1 MNLDRLESL
10 IGKENLNKLQNI
22 KIAIVGIGGVGGY
35 VLEGLVRSG
44 VMNITL
50 IDGDKIDPTNL
61 NRQIISTSN
70 NIGELKVNEAAKRVI
85 QINPNVIVN
94 KFSIFLTKENIQ
106 DIIGDDFDY
115 VVDACDD
122 VDVKIEL
129 IKFCYKNNIKIIS
142 SMGTAKKLDGTK
154 FKIDTLNN
162 TKYCPLAKKIRKSL
176 SLEEQKYTTVVYS
189 EEVKKD
195 INVLGS
201 ISYVP
206 AIAGLLICNAI
217 INDIIK
223 IEN

>member
-50 IDGDKIDPTNL
+50 IDGDKIDSTNL

-70 NIGELKVNEAAKRVI
+70 NIGELKVNEAAKRVL

-106 DIIGDDFDY
+106 DIIDNDFDY
-115 VVDACDD
+115 VIDACDD

-129 IKFCYKNNIKIIS
+129 IKFCYRNDIKIIS

-176 SLEEQKYTTVVYS
+176 SLDEQKYTTVVYS

>member
-106 DIIGDDFDY
+106 EIIDNDFDY
-115 VVDACDD
+115 VIDACDD
-122 VDVKIEL
+122 VDTKIEL
-129 IKFCYKNNIKIIS
+129 IKFCYKNDIKIIS

-176 SLEEQKYTTVVYS
+176 SLDEQKYTTVVYS
-189 EEVKKD
+189 EEVQKD

>member
-70 NIGELKVNEAAKRVI
+70 NIGELKVNEAAKRVL
-85 QINPNVIVN
+85 QINPEAYIN
-94 KFSIFLTKENIQ
+94 KFSIFLNKENIQ

-176 SLEEQKYTTVVYS
+176 SLDEQKYTTVVYS
-189 EEVKKD
+189 EEVQKD

-223 IEN
+223 MEN

>member
-70 NIGELKVNEAAKRVI
+70 NIGELKVNEAAKRVL

-106 DIIGDDFDY
+106 EIIDNDFDY
-115 VVDACDD
+115 IIDACDD

-129 IKFCYKNNIKIIS
+129 IKFCYRNDIKIIS

-176 SLEEQKYTTVVYS
+176 SLDEQKYTTVVYS
-189 EEVKKD
+189 EEVQKD

>member
-94 KFSIFLTKENIQ
+94 KISIFLTKENIQ
-106 DIIGDDFDY
+106 EIIDNDFDY
-115 VVDACDD
+115 VIDACDD

-129 IKFCYKNNIKIIS
+129 IKFCYKNDIKIIS

-162 TKYCPLAKKIRKSL
+162 TKYCPLARKIRKSL
-176 SLEEQKYTTVVYS
+176 SLDEQKYTTVVYS
-189 EEVKKD
+189 EEVQKD

>member
-70 NIGELKVNEAAKRVI
+70 NIGELKVNEAAKRVL

-106 DIIGDDFDY
+106 EIIDNDFDY
-115 VVDACDD
+115 VIDACDD

-176 SLEEQKYTTVVYS
+176 SLDEQKYTTVVYS
-189 EEVKKD
+189 EEVQKD

>member
-70 NIGELKVNEAAKRVI
+70 NIGELKVNEAAKRVL
-85 QINPNVIVN
+85 QINPDVIVN

-106 DIIGDDFDY
+106 DIIDNDFDY
-115 VVDACDD
+115 VIDACDD

-129 IKFCYKNNIKIIS
+129 IKFCYKNNIKIFS

-176 SLEEQKYTTVVYS
+176 SLDEQKYTTVVYS
-189 EEVKKD
+189 EEVQKD

>member
-70 NIGELKVNEAAKRVI
+70 NIGELKVNEAAKRVL
-85 QINPNVIVN
+85 QINPEAYIN
-94 KFSIFLTKENIQ
+94 KFSIFLNKENIQ

-176 SLEEQKYTTVVYS
+176 SLDEQKYTTVVYS
-189 EEVKKD
+189 EEVQKD

>member
-50 IDGDKIDPTNL
+50 IDGDKIDSTNL

-70 NIGELKVNEAAKRVI
+70 NIGELKVNEAAKRVL

-106 DIIGDDFDY
+106 DIIDNDFDY
-115 VVDACDD
+115 VIDACDD

-129 IKFCYKNNIKIIS
+129 IKFCYRNDIKIIS

-176 SLEEQKYTTVVYS
+176 SLDEQKNTTVVYS

>member
-106 DIIGDDFDY
+106 EIIDNDFDY
-115 VVDACDD
+115 VIDACDD

-129 IKFCYKNNIKIIS
+129 IKFCYRNDIKIIS

-176 SLEEQKYTTVVYS
+176 SLDEQKYTTVVYS
-189 EEVKKD
+189 EEVQKD

>member
-50 IDGDKIDPTNL
+50 IDGDTIDSTNL

-70 NIGELKVNEAAKRVI
+70 NIGELKVNEAAKRVL
-85 QINPNVIVN
+85 QINPNVVVN

-106 DIIGDDFDY
+106 DIIGNDFDY
-115 VVDACDD
+115 VIDACDD
-122 VDVKIEL
+122 VNAKIEL
-129 IKFCYKNNIKIIS
+129 IKFCYKSNIKIFS

-189 EEVKKD
+189 EETPKD

-201 ISYVP
+201 VAYVP

>member
-106 DIIGDDFDY
+106 EIIDNDFDY
-115 VVDACDD
+115 VIDACDD
-122 VDVKIEL
+122 VDAKIEL
-129 IKFCYKNNIKIIS
+129 IKFCYKNDIKIIS

-154 FKIDTLNN
+154 FEIDTLNN

-176 SLEEQKYTTVVYS
+176 SLDEQKYTTVVYS
-189 EEVKKD
+189 EEVQKD

>member
-70 NIGELKVNEAAKRVI
+70 NIGELKVNEAAKRVL
-85 QINPNVIVN
+85 QINPNVMVN

-106 DIIGDDFDY
+106 EIIDNDFDY
-115 VVDACDD
+115 VIDACDD
-122 VDVKIEL
+122 VDTKIEL
-129 IKFCYKNNIKIIS
+129 IKFCYKNDIKIIS

-176 SLEEQKYTTVVYS
+176 SLDEQKYTTVVYS
-189 EEVKKD
+189 EEVQKD

>member
-106 DIIGDDFDY
+106 DIIGNDFDY
-115 VVDACDD
+115 VIDACDD

-129 IKFCYKNNIKIIS
+129 IKFCYRNDIKIIS

-176 SLEEQKYTTVVYS
+176 SLDEQKYTTVVYS
-189 EEVKKD
+189 EEVQKD

>member
-106 DIIGDDFDY
+106 EIIDNDFDY
-115 VVDACDD
+115 VIDACDD

-176 SLEEQKYTTVVYS
+176 SLDEQKYTTVVYS
-189 EEVKKD
+189 EEVQKD

>member
-50 IDGDKIDPTNL
+50 IDGDKIEPTNL

-106 DIIGDDFDY
+106 EIIDNDFDY

-176 SLEEQKYTTVVYS
+176 SLDEQKYTTVVYS
-189 EEVKKD
+189 EEVQKD

>member
-106 DIIGDDFDY
+106 EIIDNDFDY
-115 VVDACDD
+115 VIDACDD

-129 IKFCYKNNIKIIS
+129 IKFCYKNDIKIIS

-176 SLEEQKYTTVVYS
+176 SLDEQKYTTVVYS
-189 EEVKKD
+189 EEVQKD

>member
-70 NIGELKVNEAAKRVI
+70 NIGELKVNEAAKRVL
-85 QINPNVIVN
+85 QINPDVIVN

-106 DIIGDDFDY
+106 DIIDNDFDY
-115 VVDACDD
+115 VIDACDD

-129 IKFCYKNNIKIIS
+129 IKFCYRNDIKIIS

-176 SLEEQKYTTVVYS
+176 SLDEQKYTTVVYS

>member
-70 NIGELKVNEAAKRVI
+70 NIGELKVNEAAKRVL

-106 DIIGDDFDY
+106 DIIGNDFDY
-115 VVDACDD
+115 VIDACDD

-176 SLEEQKYTTVVYS
+176 SLDEQKYTTVVYS
-189 EEVKKD
+189 EEVQKD

>member
-22 KIAIVGIGGVGGY
+22 KIVIVGIGGVGGY

-70 NIGELKVNEAAKRVI
+70 NIGELKVNEAAKRVL

-94 KFSIFLTKENIQ
+94 KFSIFLNKENIQ
-106 DIIGDDFDY
+106 DIISDDFDY
-115 VVDACDD
+115 VIDACDD
-122 VDVKIEL
+122 VDAKIEL
-129 IKFCYKNNIKIIS
+129 IRFCYKNNIKIIS

-176 SLEEQKYTTVVYS
+176 SLDEQKYTAVVYS
-189 EEVKKD
+189 EEVQKNIK
-195 INVLGS
+195 VLGS

>member
-70 NIGELKVNEAAKRVI
+70 NIGELKVNEAAKRVL

-115 VVDACDD
+115 VIDACDD
-122 VDVKIEL
+122 VDVKNEL

>member
-50 IDGDKIDPTNL
+50 IDGDKIDSTNL

-70 NIGELKVNEAAKRVI
+70 NIGELKVNEAAKRVL
-85 QINPNVIVN
+85 QINPDVIVN

-106 DIIGDDFDY
+106 DIIDNDFDY
-115 VVDACDD
+115 VIDACDD

-129 IKFCYKNNIKIIS
+129 IKFCYRNDIKIIS

-176 SLEEQKYTTVVYS
+176 SLDEQKYTTVVYS
-189 EEVKKD
+189 EEVQKD

>member
-50 IDGDKIDPTNL
+50 IDGDKIDSTNL

-70 NIGELKVNEAAKRVI
+70 NIGELKVNEAAKRVL
-85 QINPNVIVN
+85 QINPDVIVN

-106 DIIGDDFDY
+106 DIIDNDFDY
-115 VVDACDD
+115 VIDACDD
-122 VDVKIEL
+122 VDAKIEL
-129 IKFCYKNNIKIIS
+129 IKFCYRNDIKIIS

-176 SLEEQKYTTVVYS
+176 SLDEQKYTTVVYS

>member
-106 DIIGDDFDY
+106 EIIDNDFDY
-115 VVDACDD
+115 VIDACDD
-122 VDVKIEL
+122 VDAKIEL

-176 SLEEQKYTTVVYS
+176 SLDEQKYTTVVYS
-189 EEVKKD
+189 EEVQKD

>member
-70 NIGELKVNEAAKRVI
+70 NIGELKVNEAAKRVL

-106 DIIGDDFDY
+106 EIIDNDFDY
-115 VVDACDD
+115 IIDACDD

-129 IKFCYKNNIKIIS
+129 IKFCYRNDIKIIS

-176 SLEEQKYTTVVYS
+176 SLDEQKYTTVVYS

>member
-70 NIGELKVNEAAKRVI
+70 NIGELKVNEAAKRVL
-85 QINPNVIVN
+85 QINPNVVVN

-106 DIIGDDFDY
+106 DIIGNDFDY
-115 VVDACDD
+115 VIDACDD
-122 VDVKIEL
+122 VNAKIEL

-176 SLEEQKYTTVVYS
+176 SLDEQKYTTVVYS
-189 EEVKKD
+189 EEVQKD

>member
-70 NIGELKVNEAAKRVI
+70 NIGELKVNEAAKRVL
-85 QINPNVIVN
+85 QINPDVIVN

-106 DIIGDDFDY
+106 DIIDNDFDY
-115 VVDACDD
+115 VIDACDD
-122 VDVKIEL
+122 VDAKIEL
-129 IKFCYKNNIKIIS
+129 IKFCYRNDIKIIS

-176 SLEEQKYTTVVYS
+176 SLDEQKYTTVVYS
-189 EEVKKD
+189 EEVQKD

>member
-50 IDGDKIDPTNL
+50 IDGDTIDSTNL

-70 NIGELKVNEAAKRVI
+70 NIGELKVNEAAKRVL
-85 QINPNVIVN
+85 QINPNVVVN
-94 KFSIFLTKENIQ
+94 KFSIFLTKENIS

-115 VVDACDD
+115 VIDACDD

-129 IKFCYKNNIKIIS
+129 IKFCYKNDIKIIS

-176 SLEEQKYTTVVYS
+176 SLDEQKYTTVVYS
-189 EEVKKD
+189 EEVQKD

>member
-70 NIGELKVNEAAKRVI
+70 NIGELKVNEAAKRVL
-85 QINPNVIVN
+85 QINPNVMVN

-106 DIIGDDFDY
+106 EIIDNDFDY
-115 VVDACDD
+115 VIDACDD
-122 VDVKIEL
+122 VDAKIEL
-129 IKFCYKNNIKIIS
+129 IKFCYKNDIKIIS

-176 SLEEQKYTTVVYS
+176 SLDEQKYTTVVYS
-189 EEVKKD
+189 EEVQKD

>member
-50 IDGDKIDPTNL
+50 IDGDTIDSTNL

-70 NIGELKVNEAAKRVI
+70 NIGELKVNEAAKRVL
-85 QINPNVIVN
+85 QINPNVVVN

-106 DIIGDDFDY
+106 DIIGNDFDY
-115 VVDACDD
+115 VIDACDD
-122 VDVKIEL
+122 VNAKIEL

-176 SLEEQKYTTVVYS
+176 SLDEQKYTTVVYS
-189 EEVKKD
+189 EEVQKD

>member
-50 IDGDKIDPTNL
+50 IDGDKIDSTNL

-70 NIGELKVNEAAKRVI
+70 NIGELKVNEAAKRVL

-94 KFSIFLTKENIQ
+94 KFSVFLTKENIQ
-106 DIIGDDFDY
+106 EIIDNDFDY
-115 VVDACDD
+115 VIDACDD

-129 IKFCYKNNIKIIS
+129 IKFCYKNDIKIIS

-176 SLEEQKYTTVVYS
+176 SLDEQKYTTVVYS
-189 EEVKKD
+189 EEVQKD

>member
-50 IDGDKIDPTNL
+50 IDGDKIDSTNL

-70 NIGELKVNEAAKRVI
+70 NIGELKVNEAAKRVL
-85 QINPNVIVN
+85 QINPDVIVN

-106 DIIGDDFDY
+106 DIIDDDFDY
-115 VVDACDD
+115 VIDACDD

-129 IKFCYKNNIKIIS
+129 IKFCYRNDIKIIS

-176 SLEEQKYTTVVYS
+176 SLDEQKYTTVVYS
-189 EEVKKD
+189 EEVQKD

>member
-70 NIGELKVNEAAKRVI
+70 NIGELKVNEAAKRVL

-106 DIIGDDFDY
+106 EIIDNDFDY
-115 VVDACDD
+115 VIDACDD

-129 IKFCYKNNIKIIS
+129 IKFCYRNDIKIIS

-176 SLEEQKYTTVVYS
+176 SLDEQKYTTVVYS
-189 EEVKKD
+189 EEVQKD